1 MNNFIQTITEWV
13 QTNLGLGPDRLG
25 DIVLT
30 LAVWGGVM
38 VARVA
43 IGHMVERRVTEVQR
57 RYIVTKT
64 LNYVLGFLFFF
75 ATLVIWFGGMTG
87 WTAYLGLVAAGL
99 AIALQD
105 PLVNLA
111 GWIFISVRK
120 PLSSAT
126 GSRSAA
132 TAVT

>member
-87 WTAYLGLVAAGL
+87 WTAYLGLVSAGL